1 MHSRTY
7 LKIRQLSCPKTSCVQ
22 FRRDF
27 HHASPTRI
35 FRPRSPVKC
44 PSQAIGATLRGAFN
58 YQMREVLALDKHR

>member
-1 MHSRTY
+1 
-7 LKIRQLSCPKTSCVQ
+7 VQ

-44 PSQAIGATLRGAFN
+44 PSQAIGATLRGGFN